1 VLMMREHR
9 SSMSADFIGS
19 LNLASRPSVSYQLVL
34 STSPSSR
41 ASCAAPRS
49 DSPASVS
56 RRAPVARLTSGALS
70 SLRHADICRL
80 FSALLVFRR
89 GVLRLRQRAVRRE
102 RLHPAAAPLP
112 FHRRRGR
119 DEIALC
125 CRIILCR
132 CTCCCCCIV
141 LFLHRSSFQRFSRA
155 AATSPRP
162 RLPVDRRY
170 HVGGGG
176 RHPEAIL
183 RARQSEYTARETT
196 PEGRAG
202 SSDGGCSECSIRQ
215 RSFVGAGIQ
224 SSSLNTEPVLVARSE
239 ASKDRATRELVSSTN
254 LKQSMKSFNL
264 ICMHVRDIDS
274 AGVATCSCAIFVEY

>member
-19 LNLASRPSVSYQLVL
+19 LNLALRPSVSYQLVL

-41 ASCAAPRS
+41 ASCAAPRY

-89 GVLRLRQRAVRRE
+89 GVLRLRQRALRRE

-112 FHRRRGR
+112 VHHRRGC
-119 DEIALC
+119 DE
-125 CRIILCR
+125 
-132 CTCCCCCIV
+132 TSFFGCCICCTVV
-141 LFLHRSSFQRFSRA
+141 LSRSSAQRVSHA

-170 HVGGGG
+170 HVG
-176 RHPEAIL
+176 
-183 RARQSEYTARETT
+183 
-196 PEGRAG
+196 
-202 SSDGGCSECSIRQ
+202 
-215 RSFVGAGIQ
+215 
-224 SSSLNTEPVLVARSE
+224 
-239 ASKDRATRELVSSTN
+239 
-254 LKQSMKSFNL
+254 
-264 ICMHVRDIDS
+264 
-274 AGVATCSCAIFVEY
+274 